1 MAMVLLAIVFISPAS
16 VTLQIV
22 NAQQI
27 PSSFE
32 ELVTYEKDSSFI
44 QEFSLSLEQPGL
56 RGIATDSEGNVWSL
70 HSTNKTTM
78 LIRLEPE
85 SGKFIEY
92 PVKGETAANDAVI
105 NLAAGQLAFDNIRNA
120 IWFTDAR
127 TNSIGKLELASGN
140 VVLLQIPTDMAGPMG
155 LALSP
160 DSTNLWF
167 AEITGDKI
175 GNVDL
180 ESLKLTEY
188 STGDNSGPTLLTF
201 DDKGVLWVTL
211 SFSNSVLRID
221 TLALPS
227 SSAAMTELKLSGEN
241 TFSPFGIA
249 VVNDKVYISDHGS
262 SRIVVA
268 DTGFVNH
275 LSYWTSPS
283 KAFPTTLPSQVVAD
297 RHGTIYFPQ
306 HGSNRISAINTTTG
320 LMTEYEI
327 PTGPL
332 ATAVFIATSVD
343 GKVWFTEWA
352 SNKIAYLDTAMQVP
366 FTLKVE
372 KTDVTLD
379 ATGPQ
384 IIAISVNSS
393 EDTASPVSLSQVEI
407 GLTGMSESGLRGV
420 TYEARPPRANL
431 QEARSIE
438 SEIEIMTDEDARP
451 GNHIVMVRAFA
462 PEQDGLIV
470 SKLYPVQLVL
480 DVPESTLSN
489 DSNMFQNQ
497 QTAETTV
504 RDALR
509 IGAPL
514 AAAGLIAFVVY
525 RWKKARRAVRTR

>member
-1 MAMVLLAIVFISPAS
+1 MAKSFAAAPYSQMAMVLLAIVFISPAS

-393 EDTASPVSLSQVEI
+393 EDTASPVSLS
-407 GLTGMSESGLRGV
+407 
-420 TYEARPPRANL
+420 
-431 QEARSIE
+431 
-438 SEIEIMTDEDARP
+438 
-451 GNHIVMVRAFA
+451 
-462 PEQDGLIV
+462 
-470 SKLYPVQLVL
+470 
-480 DVPESTLSN
+480 
-489 DSNMFQNQ
+489 
-497 QTAETTV
+497 
-504 RDALR
+504 
-509 IGAPL
+509 
-514 AAAGLIAFVVY
+514 
-525 RWKKARRAVRTR
+525 